1 MTADLRTA
9 PIAPGRIPLI
19 GHALPLLTDRLAYV
33 QRLRTYGPIVQLV
46 IGPNKTITVINSFE
60 MLQEMLTRKSD
71 HFNKGL
77 LFEKLKIFGG
87 DPLPVAE
94 GKPHLKRRRL
104 MQPALH
110 REHVKGY
117 IETMRATAQPS
128 VSAWRDQEI
137 LHVCNEMQ
145 LMAQGVVMAAL
156 FSSNPERGPAQTILD
171 SVDTVFKAALTHA
184 MVPIPALERL
194 PTRGNRRARTANTV
208 LHKTI
213 AGIIADHRAG
223 PDTYDDLVSLLMTV
237 QDETGE
243 NLSDEEITAEI
254 AALLAAGSETTAV
267 TLAWLFHEIAR
278 HPELER
284 RLHEEVDTVL
294 AGNEL
299 TAEHIPQLTFTRR
312 LIDETLRLH
321 NPAWIVTRRTTTPV
335 QLGQFNLP
343 AGTDVMWSPYA
354 MHRDPHLYPDPLRFD
369 PDRWLPERPQP
380 PRGAFIPFGVGKRM
394 CIGDQF
400 SLMETTVITTLI
412 ASHWRLKPVP
422 GTTTR
427 PVPEITVHPS
437 TLDMIAEPRKH
448 TATKATT

>member
-1 MTADLRTA
+1 MTADPRTA

-19 GHALPLLTDRLAYV
+19 GHVVPLLTNRLAYV

-46 IGPNKTITVINSFE
+46 IGPKKTITVINSFE
-60 MLQEMLTRKSD
+60 LLQEMLTRKSD

-77 LFEKLKIFGG
+77 LFDKLKIFGG

-94 GKPHLKRRRL
+94 GKPHLQRRRL

-110 REHVKGY
+110 REHIKDY
-117 IETMRATAQPS
+117 IETMRATAQPA
-128 VSAWRDQEI
+128 VSAWHNQEI

-145 LMAQGVVMAAL
+145 LMAQGIVMAAL
-156 FSSNPERGPAQTILD
+156 FSSNPERGPAQTILN
-171 SVDTVFKAALTHA
+171 SVDTVFKAALRHA
-184 MVPIPALERL
+184 MVPISALERL
-194 PTRGNRRARTANTV
+194 PTRGNRRARAANAV

-213 AGIIADHRAG
+213 AGIIADHRAA
-223 PDTYDDLVSLLMTV
+223 PDTYNDLVSLLMTT
-237 QDETGE
+237 QDTTGK

-254 AALLAAGSETTAV
+254 TALLAAGSETTAV
-267 TLAWLFHEIAR
+267 TLAWLFHEIAQN
-278 HPELER
+278 PDLEH

-299 TAEHIPQLTFTRR
+299 TAEHIPQLTLTRR

-321 NPAWIVTRRTTTPV
+321 NPAWILTRRTTSPV

-400 SLMETTVITTLI
+400 SLMEAIVITALI
-412 ASHWRLKPVP
+412 ASRWRLKPLP
-422 GTTTR
+422 GTTVR
-427 PVPEITVHPS
+427 PIPEITVHPS
-437 TLDMIAEPRKH
+437 TLDMTAEPRKH
-448 TATKATT
+448 TTTKATA